1 MSQKTFKI
9 NSSRRQISLHEE
21 QKRRYNQ
28 GNVGRGGDG
37 EAYKRKG
44 EGGNHCCH
52 LFGCPEYDYSSQS

>member
-21 QKRRYNQ
+21 QKRRYNH

-44 EGGNHCCH
+44 GKEGRRKPLLPSVLMSGV
-52 LFGCPEYDYSSQS
+52 